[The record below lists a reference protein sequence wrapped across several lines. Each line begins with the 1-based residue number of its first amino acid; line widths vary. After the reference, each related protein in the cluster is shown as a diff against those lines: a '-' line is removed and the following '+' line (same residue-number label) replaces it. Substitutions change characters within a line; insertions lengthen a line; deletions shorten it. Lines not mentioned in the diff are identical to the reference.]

1 MQAADLPGGMSLQ
14 FGKPEMTGV
23 YGVFSKDKNPITS
36 LIVNQSSKE
45 GHLIYKNLQESMSAL
60 KKRLNH
66 PESLLLLNKNESIA
80 NSVAKARI
88 GTELWRFFILLA
100 LLCAITEMIV
110 AKLAGRKASPVI

>member
-1 MQAADLPGGMSLQ
+1 
-14 FGKPEMTGV
+14 V
-23 YGVFSKDKNPITS
+23 
-36 LIVNQSSKE
+36 
-45 GHLIYKNLQESMSAL
+45 
-60 KKRLNH
+60 
-66 PESLLLLNKNESIA
+66 LNKNESIA